1 MKKKNIVLLIIL
13 LIILVVVGFIA
24 HKYRNY
30 FSAFYHVATNSGEK
44 LEEKKLETDQR
55 AIDTIKEYGI
65 ETVRPLTEEE
75 TAKLNSG
82 ELTEEEAVNIVLG
95 QFNGE
100 SESEPGAI
108 STQDN
113 ASNNPTDKG
122 VDSEALKEKNAEIA
136 QLIGKIY
143 VLKAKFTSELDSV
156 ENWVYAEIKKLTKEE
171 KKSKASKVRIGREAY
186 SMALDLEAECDGQMD
201 DILNRLTVLLKE
213 TGQSTDLVSEIREA
227 YENEKTLAI
236 SYYMDK
242 I

>member
-30 FSAFYHVATNSGEK
+30 FSAFYHVATNSGEE

-55 AIDTIKEYGI
+55 AIDAIKEYGI

-82 ELTEEEAVNIVLG
+82 ELTEEEAVNIILG
-95 QFNGE
+95 NFEGDGE
-100 SESEPGAI
+100 SQQA
-108 STQDN
+108 STPNLDN
-113 ASNNPTDKG
+113 PPDTSA
-122 VDSEALKEKNAEIA
+122 DSEALKEKSAEIA

-143 VLKAKFTSELDSV
+143 VLKAKFTGELDAV
-156 ENWVYAEIKKLTKEE
+156 EDWVYAEIKKLTQEE
-171 KKSKASKVRIGREAY
+171 RKSTSSKVRIGREAY

-213 TGQSTDLVSEIREA
+213 TGQSTSLVSEIREA